1 MNSRILAV
9 PLSFV
14 LLIGALSVFG
24 QNAAYST
31 TATSCTATLE
41 GSQEVPPVDTD
52 ATGSAS
58 VDFDPATNELSWMIE
73 FSGLSGAATAAHFHG
88 PAASGA
94 NAGVQVNIGE
104 TSGLVSPME
113 GSAELTSEQASMLLD
128 GELYINIHTA
138 ANPNGEIRGQV
149 SCEEEPAPDGESPNT
164 AIVVIGDQEYEIQ
177 YVITGGTLNEVTAN
191 PSVQTLV
198 IEIASTADGNLTLW
212 LPNDVIDS
220 EDDFGVFVDDESAM
234 VVSDELEP
242 TADARVLRIAFESGT
257 EQIEIVGT
265 SMAGPEDPT
274 PNTVA
279 VEIQG
284 QSYDLSYLVNGGTVD
299 GVTADVA
306 SMSLTFAIS
315 SNASGTLTVW
325 LPNDVIDAE
334 EDFTVLVD
342 GQAASVTEL
351 APTADARVLEI
362 DFEEGASEIEIIGT
376 SIVPEFGVLAIA
388 AAAGILSAIVAS
400 TRLRIFGKR

>member
-1 MNSRILAV
+1 
-9 PLSFV
+9 
-14 LLIGALSVFG
+14 
-24 QNAAYST
+24 
-31 TATSCTATLE
+31 
-41 GSQEVPPVDTD
+41 
-52 ATGSAS
+52 
-58 VDFDPATNELSWMIE
+58 
-73 FSGLSGAATAAHFHG
+73 
-88 PAASGA
+88 
-94 NAGVQVNIGE
+94 
-104 TSGLVSPME
+104 ME
-113 GSAELTSEQASMLLD
+113 GSAELTAEQASMLLD

-191 PSVQTLV
+191 PAVQTLV

-220 EDDFGVFVDDESAM
+220 EDEFGVFVDDESAM

-265 SMAGPEDPT
+265 SMAGPVEPT
-274 PNTVA
+274 PDTVA
-279 VEIQG
+279 VVIQG
-284 QSYDLSYLVNGGTVD
+284 QSYDLSYLVNGGTVN

-325 LPNDVIDAE
+325 LPTSVIDAE
-334 EDFTVLVD
+334 DDFTVLVD
-342 GQAASVTEL
+342 GQAANVTEL

-376 SIVPEFGVLAIA
+376 SIVPEFGVLAIV